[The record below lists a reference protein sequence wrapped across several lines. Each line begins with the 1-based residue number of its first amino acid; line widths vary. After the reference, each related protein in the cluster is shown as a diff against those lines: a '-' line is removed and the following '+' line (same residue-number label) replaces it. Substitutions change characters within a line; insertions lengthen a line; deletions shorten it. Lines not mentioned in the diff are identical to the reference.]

1 MMGSYNVDIV
11 TPIRKIKLDDVSYL
25 RCPGL
30 DGSFGVMKNHREGI
44 FGLSVGEVKIT
55 QNGRDEY
62 FATSGGFAE
71 IMNDSVKLL
80 VESMEKSNE
89 IDADRASQSLERAQ
103 ERKIEQDSELNEI
116 RIEASLARALNRL
129 RISKR

>member
-1 MMGSYNVDIV
+1 MGSYNVDIV
-11 TPIRKIKLDDVSYL
+11 TPIREIKLEDISYL

-44 FGLSVGEVKIT
+44 FALSVGEVKVT

-71 IMNDSVKLL
+71 IINDSVKLL
-80 VESMEKSNE
+80 VESLEKSNE
-89 IDADRASQSLERAQ
+89 IDADRASKSLERAQ
-103 ERKIEQDSELNEI
+103 ERKVEQDSELNET

>member
-11 TPIRKIKLDDVSYL
+11 TPIREIKLDDVSYL

>member
-11 TPIRKIKLDDVSYL
+11 TPIREIKLDDVSYL

-44 FGLSVGEVKIT
+44 FALSVGEVKIT

>member
-1 MMGSYNVDIV
+1 MGSYNVDIV
-11 TPIRKIKLDDVSYL
+11 TPIREIKLDDVSYL

-44 FGLSVGEVKIT
+44 FALSVGEVKIT

>member
-11 TPIRKIKLDDVSYL
+11 TPIREIKLDDVSYL

-44 FGLSVGEVKIT
+44 FALSVGEVKIT

-103 ERKIEQDSELNEI
+103 ERKIEQDSELNDA
-116 RIEASLARALNRL
+116 RIEASLVRALNRL
-129 RISKR
+129 QISKR